1 MFLYPTVRKDVD
13 GMYKKFTASVIIML
27 LVLSSLSFGA
37 FAAESEIRQVMA
49 ELPSVSVEI
58 SGSKEES
65 DIKSATLGTEK
76 LSFKSVSK
84 GKDASKLVYMLVD
97 ISTSMSQSTLNA
109 LKESLI
115 DYAISFGEDDKLV
128 LVSFGIDYETVLSG
142 GESDDEIRNAIN
154 ALTCNSDG
162 TSFYNALNYVYEHSL
177 KQKGYDRSF
186 AIVVSD
192 GTDEDNEK
200 GRSSRQEV
208 VDNYETHR
216 LPVYGMCLSHAS
228 KSQAEEFGYISRVSG
243 GELMTYSSYNAGT
256 VFESMKQTINDVTVV
271 KFTSRTKKSQGTRT
285 LTVELDGETAEQDVL
300 VLGGNDETAPAIENI
315 EYNKDKNAFV
325 ITFSEEVEHAD
336 DEASYEVKKGNS
348 NLTIVSAEYKD
359 KKATL
364 NMDKAV
370 YSGKYTFSFSGI
382 TDTSDNA
389 NNLED
394 TEIEQKVKARPV
406 IIKLLIILG
415 MLMIPVGFLVALY
428 LILLNLKKKKNV
440 ETIKEIFVA
449 QVEEK
454 ESQQIHIQQPV
465 GMQLKFYI
473 DAGNGQF
480 HTVDYNLIS
489 SIIVGRTDMCDLYVD
504 DRNMSSQHFAIEQVE
519 KGIAITDL
527 QTTNGTFVNGVRIQ
541 SPTFVKSGDKIL
553 AGNSTITIIYTVEN

>member
-1 MFLYPTVRKDVD
+1 
-13 GMYKKFTASVIIML
+13 MYKKFTAFIFMML
-27 LVLSSLSFGA
+27 LILSSFSFST
-37 FAAESEIRQVMA
+37 FAAGTEIRQVLT
-49 ELPSVSVEI
+49 ELPSIAVEVT
-58 SGSKEES
+58 GSKSES
-65 DIKSATLGTEK
+65 DIKSATIGKEK
-76 LSFKSVSK
+76 LKYKSVTK
-84 GKDASKLVYMLVD
+84 GKDATKLVYMLVD
-97 ISTSMSQSTLNA
+97 ISTSMSQATLNA
-109 LKESLI
+109 LKDSLI
-115 DYAISFGEDDKLV
+115 DYAISLGDDDKLV
-128 LVSFGIDYETVLSG
+128 LVSFGIDYETILSG
-142 GESDDEIRNAIN
+142 GESDDEIRDAIN
-154 ALTCNSDG
+154 SLRCNSDG
-162 TSFYNALNYVYEHSL
+162 TSFYNALNYVYENSL

-243 GELMTYSSYNAGT
+243 GELMTYSSYNAES
-256 VFESMKQTINDVTVV
+256 VFDSMKETIDDVTVV
-271 KFTSRTKKSQGTRT
+271 KFTSRSKKSQGTQT
-285 LTVELDGETAEQDVL
+285 LTVEIDGESLEQDIL
-300 VLGGNDETAPAIENI
+300 VLGGNDKTAPSVETV

-336 DEASYEVKKGNS
+336 DEASYEVKKGGS

-359 KKATL
+359 KQATL

-370 YSGKYTFSFSGI
+370 YSGKYTFSFNGI

-389 NNLED
+389 NNLE
-394 TEIEQKVKARPV
+394 TIEIEQKVKARPV

-415 MLMIPVGFLVALY
+415 ILMIPVGFLAALY

-440 ETIKEIFVA
+440 ETIKEIFVT

-454 ESQQIHIQQPV
+454 ESQQVHIQQPV

-527 QTTNGTFVNGVRIQ
+527 QTTNGTFVNGVRIL

-553 AGNSTITIIYTVEN
+553 AGNSTITIVYTVQN